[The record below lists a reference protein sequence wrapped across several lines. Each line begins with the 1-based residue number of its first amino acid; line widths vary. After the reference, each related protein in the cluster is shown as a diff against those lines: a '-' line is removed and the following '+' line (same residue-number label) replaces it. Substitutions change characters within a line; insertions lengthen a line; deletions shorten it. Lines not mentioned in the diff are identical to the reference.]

1 MTDYQMFAAFTSLA
15 IIGIVTLIATKEWL
29 RTGGRAA
36 TIVYSL
42 GGILAVALLWTAD
55 VPPDWFDGE
64 GEGYWTAVT
73 LLLWA
78 FVLSTPAERG
88 FGRPLLLGMSL
99 TLIAFNLYAW
109 IASHL

>member
-1 MTDYQMFAAFTSLA
+1 MNDYQMFVAFAVVA
-15 IIGIVTLIATKEWL
+15 IILIVALVATKEWL

-42 GGILAVALLWTAD
+42 AGILVVVLLWTAD

-64 GEGYWTAVT
+64 GEGYWIAVS

-78 FVLSTPAERG
+78 FVLSTRSERA
-88 FGRPLLLGMSL
+88 FGRPLLLGMAVPL
-99 TLIAFNLYAW
+99 LVLNLYASFE
-109 IASHL
+109 AHF